1 MEAVGI
7 GGKKIGLEPKEKVV
21 GEEPNNPALIPPN
34 GEILVGYSWN
44 ISYYKS
50 FFLQN
55 YFNNAKCSGFASSA
69 LLT

>member
-7 GGKKIGLEPKEKVV
+7 GGEKIGLEPKEKVA
-21 GEEPNNPALIPPN
+21 GEAANNPALIPPN
-34 GEILVGYSWN
+34 GETLTGSYWN

-55 YFNNAKCSGFASSA
+55 YFNNAKCAASASST